1 MDSTIYDS
9 IIIGGGPAG
18 MTAALYLLRAG
29 KKPLI
34 IEKEAFGGQIAES
47 PKLENFPSIKS
58 ISGLDF
64 SSQPFDQITELGAE
78 FELEEVE
85 GVSKEGDL
93 FKVTT
98 NYGEHLAKTVI
109 VAAGC
114 KHRKLG
120 LPNEEKLTGKGI
132 SYCAVCDGAFYNGKD
147 VLLIG
152 DANTALQYA
161 IMLSEKCTKVTVA
174 TLFDH
179 FFADPILVEKLLQI
193 KNVEIFHELN
203 AVELLGESEL
213 TGVRFENTKTKEE
226 VIINCDGCF
235 IAIGQV
241 PANEAYAN
249 LVDLQKGF
257 IITDET
263 MATKTP
269 GLYAAGDC
277 RVKGMR
283 QVITATNDGAIAAM
297 SAVSYLNK

>member
-1 MDSTIYDS
+1 MENTIYDS

-47 PKLENFPSIKS
+47 PKLENFPSVKS
-58 ISGLDF
+58 ISGMDF
-64 SSQPFDQITELGAE
+64 SSNLFDQITDLGAE
-78 FELEEVE
+78 FELEECTSVTKE
-85 GVSKEGDL
+85 DGVFHVK
-93 FKVTT
+93 T
-98 NYGEHLAKTVI
+98 NYGEHLGKTVI

-120 LPNEEKLTGKGI
+120 LEDEARLTGKGI
-132 SYCAVCDGAFYNGKD
+132 SYCAVCDGAFYAGKD

-161 IMLSEKCTKVTVA
+161 IMLAETCRKVTIV

-179 FFADPILVEKLLQI
+179 FFADDILIKKLDGI
-193 KNVEIFHELN
+193 NNIEIHHCLN
-203 AVELLGESEL
+203 AKKFLGDTSL
-213 TGVRFENTKTKEE
+213 TGVVFENTETHET
-226 VIINCDGCF
+226 VQFACDGCF
-235 IAIGQV
+235 VAIGQV
-241 PANEAYAN
+241 PANEPYAE
-249 LVDLQKGF
+249 LVDLEKGF
-257 IITDET
+257 IKTDET

-269 GLYAAGDC
+269 GLFAAGDC

-283 QVITATNDGAIAAM
+283 QVITATSDAAIAAM
-297 SAVSYLNK
+297 SAVSLLNK

>member
-1 MDSTIYDS
+1 MDNTIYDS

-47 PKLENFPSIKS
+47 PKLENFPSVKS

-64 SSQPFDQITELGAE
+64 SSQLFDQITELGAE

-85 GVSKEGDL
+85 GVTKEGDL
-93 FKVTT
+93 FKVSS
-98 NYGEHLAKTVI
+98 NYGDHFAKTVI

-120 LPNEEKLTGKGI
+120 LPNEDKLTGKGI
-132 SYCAVCDGAFYNGKD
+132 SYCAVCDGAFYNDKE

-161 IMLSEKCTKVTVA
+161 ILLSETCTKVTVA

-193 KNVEIFHELN
+193 KNVGIFHELN
-203 AVELLGESEL
+203 AVELLGDGEL

-241 PANEAYAN
+241 PANEIYAE

-257 IITDET
+257 ILTDET

-283 QVITATNDGAIAAM
+283 QVITATSDGAIAAM
-297 SAVSYLNK
+297 SAVNYLNK

>member
-1 MDSTIYDS
+1 MDSTVYDS

-47 PKLENFPSIKS
+47 PRLENFPSVKM
-58 ISGLDF
+58 ISGLEF
-64 SSQPFDQITELGAE
+64 SSQLFDQITDLGAE
-78 FELEEVE
+78 FELEETE
-85 GVSKEGDL
+85 GIVKDGDV
-93 FKVTT
+93 FKVQT
-98 NYGEHLAKTVI
+98 NYGEHLARTVI

-120 LPNEEKLTGKGI
+120 LPNEDKLTGKGV

-152 DANTALQYA
+152 DANTAVQYA
-161 IMLSEKCTKVTVA
+161 ILLAETCKNVTVA
-174 TLFDH
+174 TLFDR
-179 FFADPILVEKLLQI
+179 FFADPILVDKLLKIENI
-193 KNVEIFHELN
+193 KIFHNLN
-203 AVELLGESEL
+203 AVELLGDTDL
-213 TGVRFENTKTKEE
+213 TGVRFEQTQTKEE

-249 LVDLQKGF
+249 LVDLEKGF
-257 IITDET
+257 ILTDET

-283 QVITATNDGAIAAM
+283 QVITATSDGAIAAM
-297 SAVSYLNK
+297 SAVNYLNK